1 MYYIL
6 LIIGEELADRNILSP
21 LVGMWTPNVV
31 LMIVSIYIIFYTIR
45 EGTSKTILS
54 FIRKSRAF

>member
-31 LMIVSIYIIFYTIR
+31 LMIVSIYLIFYTIR

-54 FIRKSRAF
+54 FTRKSRSF